1 MRVGIFTDAYV
12 PQIGGVST
20 VSQLIKNELNR
31 RGHTA
36 YVITTTDKAAVEEE
50 NVIRYPSIPF
60 VSEKRI
66 GLNISPEL
74 NREIKSLH
82 LDLVHTQTEY
92 TMGKVGKDL
101 AEKQGIP
108 YIHTFHTLYDIWMRG
123 QLGENFFSESVIT
136 MMNLLLKQHLKGS
149 RAIIA
154 PSQKT
159 ADFLKTY
166 DLDIPVHILPSG
178 INVQAFQEARK
189 DQAQQAEIRRQLGI
203 PPEAFVVV
211 YVGRISEEKSIDLV
225 LGYLAPLVREQK
237 DLYFVAI
244 GSGPRLEDY
253 REQVEYWGLSQQ
265 IQFIGQVPVD
275 HVKNFYAMGDIFAC
289 ASQSETQGLTYIEA
303 MAAGLPL
310 LVKPDPC
317 LEGVLEVGKNGLG
330 FSNRAEFVAGL
341 NQLKSQES
349 LRREMS
355 AAAQEKSEDFSVD
368 SFMDKLIA
376 IYESVLNQDQQ

>member
-31 RGHTA
+31 RGHEA
-36 YVITTTDKAAVEEE
+36 YVITTTDNAAEEEE

-74 NREIKSLH
+74 KREIESLH
-82 LDLVHTQTEY
+82 FDLVHTQTEY

-108 YIHTFHTLYDIWMRG
+108 FIHTFHTLYDIWMRG
-123 QLGENFFSESVIT
+123 QLGENFLSESVIT
-136 MMNLLLKQHLKGS
+136 MMNWLLKQHLKGS
-149 RAIIA
+149 KAIIA

-159 ADFLKTY
+159 VDFLQSY
-166 DLDIPVHILPSG
+166 DLDIPIHILPSG
-178 INVQAFQEARK
+178 IDVEAFKRAGEDRAKQE
-189 DQAQQAEIRRQLGI
+189 EIRQALGI
-203 PPEAFVVV
+203 PRDAFVAL
-211 YVGRISEEKSIDLV
+211 YVGRISEEKKIDTV
-225 LGYLAPLVREQK
+225 LSYLSPMVREQP
-237 DLYFVAI
+237 DLYFVAV

-253 REQVEYWGLSQQ
+253 RDQVQSWGLDQQ
-265 IQFIGQVPVD
+265 IKFIGPVPVD
-275 HVKNFYAMGDIFAC
+275 QVKSYYAIGDVFAC

-303 MAAGLPL
+303 MATGLPL

-317 LEGVLEVGKNGLG
+317 LDGVLLEGQNGLA
-330 FSNRAEFVAGL
+330 FNNRAEFVAGL
-341 NQLKSQES
+341 GQIKDQQDLRQGMRLAALEKSQ
-349 LRREMS
+349 
-355 AAAQEKSEDFSVD
+355 DFSVEC
-368 SFMDKLIA
+368 FIDKLID
-376 IYESVLNQDQQ
+376 IYESVLA

>member
-74 NREIKSLH
+74 NREIKGLH

-101 AEKQGIP
+101 AEEQGIP

-136 MMNLLLKQHLKGS
+136 MMNWLLKQHLRGS
-149 RAIIA
+149 KAIIA

-159 ADFLKTY
+159 ADFLESY

-178 INVQAFQEARK
+178 IAVQSFQEARAN
-189 DQAQQAEIRRQLGI
+189 QARQAEIRRELGI
-203 PPEAFVVV
+203 PSEAFVAI

-237 DLYFVAI
+237 DLYFVAV

-253 REQVEYWGLSQQ
+253 REQVESWGLGKQ

-275 HVKNFYAMGDIFAC
+275 HVKNFYAIGDIFAC

-310 LVKPDPC
+310 LVRPDPC

-330 FSNRAEFVAGL
+330 FTNREEFVAGL
-341 NQLKSQES
+341 SQLKSQEG

-355 AAAQEKSEDFSVD
+355 AAAQKKSKEFSVE
-368 SFMDKLIA
+368 SFMDKLLA
-376 IYESVLNQDQQ
+376 IYESVLS